1 MASPRIILGRIVE
14 VNGTTPGPASGISYT
29 IACHDP
35 QVDGPFRVVNQ
46 RPIRRWPDAI
56 DTVAFA
62 VGSMVVGVS
71 DASILQWHSM
81 EMPDFGACPDN
92 SGQSQLLNMLR
103 NGGAFGPNLP
113 GINTD
118 VTAVG
123 NDGAPGSGT
132 NPVPDAGSGF

>member
-35 QVDGPFRVVNQ
+35 QVDGPFRVTNQ

-71 DASILQWHSM
+71 DATILQWHSM

-92 SGQSQLLNMLR
+92 AGQSQMLEMLR
-103 NGGAFGPNLP
+103 TGGVFGLQIP
-113 GINTD
+113 
-118 VTAVG
+118 
-123 NDGAPGSGT
+123 GAPGSGT
-132 NPVPDAGSGF
+132 SPANPGGTDPTGPPAGEGSID